1 MSEFDFQ
8 EQLRELLSKY
18 YMHSKSIEREL
29 YKSELKYRSL
39 LEQLTDAIYF
49 TDFNFYIWLL
59 HRIKYTGISI
69 SWNNDCYTRGS
80 DVYWHNELFAGRLL
94 FFWEVQS
101 SRFIPKGNN

>member
-49 TDFNFYIWLL
+49 TSIDGHFLEFNRATVLVVGL
-59 HRIKYTGISI
+59 
-69 SWNNDCYTRGS
+69 
-80 DVYWHNELFAGRLL
+80 
-94 FFWEVQS
+94 
-101 SRFIPKGNN
+101 

>member
-1 MSEFDFQ
+1 MSEFDFT

-49 TDFNFYIWLL
+49 TSSDGRFLEFNKATVELL
-59 HRIKYTGISI
+59 GYSY
-69 SWNNDCYTRGS
+69 D
-80 DVYWHNELFAGRLL
+80 ELKQLNVENTYANPEDRDNFKKIIA
-94 FFWEVQS
+94 E
-101 SRFIPKGNN
+101 NT

>member
-49 TDFNFYIWLL
+49 LTAGNFGKWA
-59 HRIKYTGISI
+59 S
-69 SWNNDCYTRGS
+69 C
-80 DVYWHNELFAGRLL
+80 
-94 FFWEVQS
+94 
-101 SRFIPKGNN
+101 